1 MRVNIPVVRVYAK
14 ALVCLWLTEDF
25 FNHQNDSHRRGG
37 GAVRLH
43 QRGSLMNFF
52 TMNSSRFSVPL
63 VCFYLIIMIECMYVY
78 NKIGLTKVLK
88 YNFADIVTGILPK
101 NHFYGSYLGFCVLSN
116 FFGTLRQTPIWQTR
130 QSDKHKRKS
139 GRQEN
144 PTNSGQRQSDKQDNL
159 TNNFIHCILDNVD

>member
-1 MRVNIPVVRVYAK
+1 MLILIQLPGK
-14 ALVCLWLTEDF
+14 LT
-25 FNHQNDSHRRGG
+25 
-37 GAVRLH
+37 
-43 QRGSLMNFF
+43 
-52 TMNSSRFSVPL
+52 
-63 VCFYLIIMIECMYVY
+63 Y

-116 FFGTLRQTPIWQTR
+116 FFGTLRQTPIRQTR

-144 PTNSGQRQSDKQDNL
+144 PTNSGQRQSVKQDNL
-159 TNNFIHCILDNVD
+159 RGLVVPYLPVCRSVFRQCLSDCPVCRIFLHGNPANWPKLHTPSVKHFQFSVDSVIT

>member
-1 MRVNIPVVRVYAK
+1 
-14 ALVCLWLTEDF
+14 LT
-25 FNHQNDSHRRGG
+25 
-37 GAVRLH
+37 
-43 QRGSLMNFF
+43 
-52 TMNSSRFSVPL
+52 
-63 VCFYLIIMIECMYVY
+63 Y

-116 FFGTLRQTPIWQTR
+116 FFGTIRQTPIWQTR

-144 PTNSGQRQSDKQDNL
+144 PTNSGQRQSVKQDNL
-159 TNNFIHCILDNVD
+159 RGLVVPYLPVCRIFFHQCLSDCAV

>member
-1 MRVNIPVVRVYAK
+1 MLILIQLPGK
-14 ALVCLWLTEDF
+14 LT
-25 FNHQNDSHRRGG
+25 
-37 GAVRLH
+37 
-43 QRGSLMNFF
+43 
-52 TMNSSRFSVPL
+52 
-63 VCFYLIIMIECMYVY
+63 Y

-116 FFGTLRQTPIWQTR
+116 FFGTLRQTPIRQTR

-144 PTNSGQRQSDKQDNL
+144 PTNSGQRQSGKHDNL
-159 TNNFIHCILDNVD
+159 WGLVVPYFRLHKNCFCVTSHFLGGLKCVTKNSVIRDIKLDQKGRNSHHNLKTKQKPCTKVLEIQKLATFDCFPP

>member
-1 MRVNIPVVRVYAK
+1 MLILIQLPGK
-14 ALVCLWLTEDF
+14 LT
-25 FNHQNDSHRRGG
+25 
-37 GAVRLH
+37 
-43 QRGSLMNFF
+43 
-52 TMNSSRFSVPL
+52 
-63 VCFYLIIMIECMYVY
+63 Y

-116 FFGTLRQTPIWQTR
+116 FFGTLRQTPIRQTR

-144 PTNSGQRQSDKQDNL
+144 PTNSGQRQSVKQDNL
-159 TNNFIHCILDNVD
+159 RGLVVPYQGRTGSCNLCAPLSRPCTIKSNMYQIVPCTIIIHIIQV